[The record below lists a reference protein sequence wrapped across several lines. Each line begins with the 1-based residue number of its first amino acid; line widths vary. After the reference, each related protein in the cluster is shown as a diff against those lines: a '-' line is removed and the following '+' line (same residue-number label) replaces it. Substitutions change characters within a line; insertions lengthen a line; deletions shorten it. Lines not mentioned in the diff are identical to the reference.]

1 MQVNRRKKKEARR
14 AAVRLRVRRK
24 VRGSEQRPRLAVFRS
39 NRNLHLQII
48 DPNVGRTLASLSTL
62 EKAFRERGFDAGAN
76 REAAA
81 AAGKLL
87 AERAIG
93 VGIKQIVFDRG
104 GYDYHG
110 RVRALADAAREGGLE
125 F

>member
-24 VRGSEQRPRLAVFRS
+24 VSGSEQRPRLCVFRS
-39 NRNLHLQII
+39 NRHLHLQII
-48 DPNVGRTLASLSTL
+48 DDNAGRTLASVSTL
-62 EKAFRERGFDAGAN
+62 EKAFHARGFDAGAN
-76 REAAA
+76 CEAAA
-81 AAGKLL
+81 AAGTLL
-87 AERAIG
+87 AERALG
-93 VGIKQIVFDRG
+93 AGIKQIVFDRG

-110 RVRALADAAREGGLE
+110 RVQALAEAAREGGLE

>member
-24 VRGSEQRPRLAVFRS
+24 VLGSEERPRLAVFRS
-39 NRNLHLQII
+39 NRHLHLQII
-48 DPNVGRTLASLSTL
+48 DDNAGRTLASVSTL
-62 EKAFRERGFDAGAN
+62 EKAFRDRGFDVGGN
-76 REAAA
+76 RQAAA

-87 AERAIG
+87 AERALG
-93 VGIKQIVFDRG
+93 AGIKRIVFDRG

-110 RVRALADAAREGGLE
+110 RVRALAEAAREGGLE

>member
-14 AAVRLRVRRK
+14 SAVRLRVRRK

-39 NRNLHLQII
+39 NRHLHLQII
-48 DPNVGRTLASLSTL
+48 DDNVGRTLASVSTL
-62 EKAFRERGFDAGAN
+62 EKGFCERGFEVGAN

-87 AERAIG
+87 AERALG
-93 VGIKQIVFDRG
+93 AGIKQIVFDRG

-110 RVRALADAAREGGLE
+110 RIQALADAAREGGLE

>member
-1 MQVNRRKKKEARR
+1 V
-14 AAVRLRVRRK
+14 
-24 VRGSEQRPRLAVFRS
+24 
-39 NRNLHLQII
+39 
-48 DPNVGRTLASLSTL
+48 STL

>member
-14 AAVRLRVRRK
+14 SAVRLRVRRK

-39 NRNLHLQII
+39 NRHLHLQII
-48 DPNVGRTLASLSTL
+48 DDNVGRTMVSVSTL
-62 EKAFRERGFDAGAN
+62 EKGFRERGFDGGAN
-76 REAAA
+76 REAATL
-81 AAGKLL
+81 AGTLL
-87 AERAIG
+87 AERAVG
-93 VGIKQIVFDRG
+93 AGIKKIVFDRG

-110 RVRALADAAREGGLE
+110 RIQALAEAAREGGLE

>member
-48 DPNVGRTLASLSTL
+48 DDNVGRTLASVSTL

-104 GYDYHG
+104 GYKFHG
-110 RVRALADAAREGGLE
+110 RVKALAEAAREGGLS